1 MQKNKNLVEDM
12 NDILIG
18 RPTMKVWRNVPA
30 SVGKFLMPLLGI
42 EKML

>member
-1 MQKNKNLVEDM
+1 
-12 NDILIG
+12 
-18 RPTMKVWRNVPA
+18 MKVWRNVPA